1 MWSSLKAELLNKT
14 SHRRPEPTPPPPPP
28 PAQLPSN
35 RPIKTTYRSNLVP
48 IPPDFLTSPATDSP
62 GPVTTTQIHWPSTPL
77 AQYGD
82 AYAVVLDNVLS
93 PSECAT
99 LLALAEASVPRNED
113 GGGGDDGGGGNDPW
127 QPALVNV
134 GGGYEVL
141 TREYR
146 NSDRI
151 VWDCQEVVDR
161 IWRRCVLGGAEGLVR
176 KRLAEVGGGETAI
189 TGGSR
194 RRWEEGDAGRWKFL
208 RVNERMRFLRYKKG
222 QFFKPHCDAPY
233 FDTSDPERTIRTLF
247 TIHVYLNDSKAE
259 AGEDAELVGGATSF
273 FSSDEKTKLDVNPK
287 AGRVLIFQHH
297 RLLHSGDDVL
307 TGIKYS
313 MRTDIM
319 YEYVKDIKDKE
330 DEGKGKV

>member
-1 MWSSLKAELLNKT
+1 
-14 SHRRPEPTPPPPPP
+14 
-28 PAQLPSN
+28 
-35 RPIKTTYRSNLVP
+35 
-48 IPPDFLTSPATDSP
+48 
-62 GPVTTTQIHWPSTPL
+62 VTTTQIHWPSTPL

-176 KRLAEVGGGETAI
+176 ERLGEVGGGETAI

-222 QFFKPHCDAPY
+222 QFFKR
-233 FDTSDPERTIRTLF
+233 EF
-247 TIHVYLNDSKAE
+247 T
-259 AGEDAELVGGATSF
+259 
-273 FSSDEKTKLDVNPK
+273 
-287 AGRVLIFQHH
+287 
-297 RLLHSGDDVL
+297 
-307 TGIKYS
+307 
-313 MRTDIM
+313 
-319 YEYVKDIKDKE
+319 
-330 DEGKGKV
+330 